1 MGFVCV
7 LVELCFVEGVKDV
20 RKVMPTN
27 TTMNGLTTVL
37 TDVFGFI
44 WSTR

>member
-1 MGFVCV
+1 MIGFICV
-7 LVELCFVEGVKDV
+7 VVEPCFVEGVEDV

-27 TTMNGLTTVL
+27 GMSGLVTVL
-37 TDVFGFI
+37 ADVFGFI